1 MAIQVF
7 LAKATTTVITALAG
21 VTAYEILKKGRGQSA
36 ASSDRGIGSSA
47 GSARNPQGR
56 GSRGIGPP
64 KGGDVMAEARERIG
78 EESPTPAISDLH
90 DHDH

>member
-7 LAKATTTVITALAG
+7 LAKATTTVITGLAG
-21 VTAYEILKKGRGQSA
+21 VTAYEILKKAAAKA

-64 KGGDVMAEARERIG
+64 KGGRRDGRG
-78 EESPTPAISDLH
+78 S
-90 DHDH
+90 

>member
-7 LAKATTTVITALAG
+7 LAKATTTVITCLAG
-21 VTAYEILKKGRGQSA
+21 VTAYEILKKAAAKAPLRQTAVSA
-36 ASSDRGIGSSA
+36 AALGLRGTRKA
-47 GSARNPQGR
+47 EEAAESARL
-56 GSRGIGPP
+56 
-64 KGGDVMAEARERIG
+64 KVADVMAEARERIG